1 MGGVGGSVGLVRVK
15 LRVGSIKKV
24 VDGDPVSSEDCIEG
38 CEESS
43 SLLPL
48 PFSDVGIRSDIAA
61 AGEGV
66 GSLSSS
72 PTGFTVGVVV
82 GTLSGHG
89 VRQHSVSL
97 EGSQY

>member
-1 MGGVGGSVGLVRVK
+1 MGGSVRLVRVK

-24 VDGDPVSSEDCIEG
+24 VDGDPVSSEDCIDG

-43 SLLPL
+43 SLPL
-48 PFSDVGIRSDIAA
+48 PFSDVGIRLDITA